1 MRAGGGHVD
10 GERQNAVRR
19 QRADRRDRLNA
30 GLEGGHTANL
40 SRGAHA
46 SVICQETGGEGVVV
60 VVRDSSLLGKVWGS
74 CLGMSGRANATV
86 PCQVLAK
93 LVNSCVCW
101 TGDVT
106 HVPESSGWLEP

>member
-10 GERQNAVRR
+10 GERRNAVRR

-46 SVICQETGGEGVVV
+46 SVICQERWGGGGGGEGQRPSWEGLGQLPGN
-60 VVRDSSLLGKVWGS
+60 VRKSQCHSPMPGVSEVG
-74 CLGMSGRANATV
+74 
-86 PCQVLAK
+86 
-93 LVNSCVCW
+93 
-101 TGDVT
+101 
-106 HVPESSGWLEP
+106 

>member
-40 SRGAHA
+40 SRGTH
-46 SVICQETGGEGVVV
+46 
-60 VVRDSSLLGKVWGS
+60 DSSLLGKVWGS

>member
-40 SRGAHA
+40 SRGTHA
-46 SVICQETGGEGVVV
+46 SVICQETGGGGGGGGGEG
-60 VVRDSSLLGKVWGS
+60 
-74 CLGMSGRANATV
+74 
-86 PCQVLAK
+86 
-93 LVNSCVCW
+93 
-101 TGDVT
+101 
-106 HVPESSGWLEP
+106 